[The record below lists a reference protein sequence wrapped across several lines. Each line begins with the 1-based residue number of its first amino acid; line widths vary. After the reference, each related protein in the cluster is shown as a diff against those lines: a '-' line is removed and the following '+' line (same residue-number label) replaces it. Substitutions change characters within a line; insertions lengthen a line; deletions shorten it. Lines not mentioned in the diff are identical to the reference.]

1 MTQPDLANR
10 LVDLLAELNPEA
22 VLWAGLNDA
31 VVGIGL
37 RDGLPVAVYDYD
49 GMVSIFLARENGW
62 SRTDAV
68 EWLNFNV
75 LDAYVGPGTPLVGY
89 VRDPWDAGDGDDDDG
104 NDDGNDGG
112 TFFDAGE
119 A

>member
-10 LVDLLAELNPEA
+10 LVDLLADLNPEA

-37 RDGLPVAVYDYD
+37 RDGLPVAIYDYD
-49 GMVSIFLARENGW
+49 GMVGVFMQNEGW
-62 SRTDAV
+62 TRDDAV
-68 EWLNFNV
+68 EWLDFNV

-89 VRDPWDAGDGDDDDG
+89 VRDPWDASDDDDDD
-104 NDDGNDGG
+104 DDGNDGG